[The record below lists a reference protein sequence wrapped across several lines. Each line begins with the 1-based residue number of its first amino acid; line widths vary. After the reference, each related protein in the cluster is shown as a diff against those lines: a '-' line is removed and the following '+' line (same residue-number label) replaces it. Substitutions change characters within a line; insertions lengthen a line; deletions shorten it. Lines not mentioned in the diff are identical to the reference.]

1 MKIKVLGTGC
11 AKCVNLENR
20 VKELVKNNNID
31 AEVEKVFELQEI
43 MKYGVMMTPGLV
55 INEKVVSYGSIP
67 KESQILEWIREAK

>member
-20 VKELVKNNNID
+20 VKELVKNNNIE
-31 AEVEKVFELQEI
+31 AEVEKVSELQEI